1 MRKAINTYDIDG
13 VIFMGWN
20 MDGVHPAPDDILITG
35 RSNQEMPE
43 TLEMLKEHNINN
55 VVYFNPTPF
64 EEKSRQDS
72 GYHKANTIKKLIE
85 KGEKI
90 NLHFE
95 DDPIQADIIKAECPM
110 INVVLLVHDLV
121 EKENIRHRKNDKH

>member
-1 MRKAINTYDIDG
+1 MINSYDIDG

-20 MDGVHPAPDDILITG
+20 MDGVHPGPRDVLITG

-43 TLEMLKEHNINN
+43 TLEMLREKGINN

-64 EEKSRQDS
+64 EKKSRQDS
-72 GYHKANTIKKLIE
+72 GHHKAKTLNYLLSMGEDIKI
-85 KGEKI
+85 
-90 NLHFE
+90 HWE
-95 DDPIQADIIKAECPM
+95 DDPIQADIIKQNCPT

-121 EKENIRHRKNDKH
+121 EKENIRHRRNGDIK